1 MEQEFSL
8 LLLLL
13 HLLVIY
19 GRNKLLLTNEL
30 LIVVNDIDNNIDNDN
45 DSYIICDV
53 TALAKN
59 SKVSRGIFRDYA
71 HDN

>member
-1 MEQEFSL
+1 M
-8 LLLLL
+8 
-13 HLLVIY
+13 VIY

-30 LIVVNDIDNNIDNDN
+30 LIVVNDIDNNIDNNNDN